1 MVGIFNI
8 FGKRDSSSDL
18 MKTPPFRLSTELVPY
33 KLYAN
38 KSSSASLMVKVKNM
52 TNEVLLT
59 SVVAELP
66 GQLGF
71 DEVGVSKQ
79 REIRVGEIAPH
90 DEKEVR
96 FDVFGSVTS
105 DPGEYTILLTAIAHY
120 RDYGHVINAVKK
132 RSTLNVV

>member
-8 FGKRDSSSDL
+8 FGKRDVSTDLTKSS
-18 MKTPPFRLSTELVPY
+18 PYRLSTEMVPY

-38 KSSSASLMVKVKNM
+38 KSSTASLMVRIKNM
-52 TNEVLLT
+52 TNEILLT

-66 GQLGF
+66 NQLGF

-79 REIRVGEIAPH
+79 REIRIGEIAPYE
-90 DEKEVR
+90 EKEVR
-96 FDVFGSVTS
+96 FDLFSNLTS
-105 DPGEYTILLTAIAHY
+105 DPGEYTLMLTAIAHY

-132 RSTLNVV
+132 RTTLNVV

>member
-8 FGKRDSSSDL
+8 FGKRDASNDL
-18 MKTPPFRLSTELVPY
+18 MKNQPFRLSTELVPY

-52 TNEVLLT
+52 TNEVVLT

-66 GQLGF
+66 SQLGF

-105 DPGEYTILLTAIAHY
+105 DPGEYTIILTAIAHY

>member
-8 FGKRDSSSDL
+8 FGKRDVSNDL
-18 MKTPPFRLSTELVPY
+18 TKNSPYRLSTELVPY
-33 KLYAN
+33 KIYAN

-52 TNEVLLT
+52 TDEILLT

-66 GQLGF
+66 NQLGF

>member
-1 MVGIFNI
+1 MTGIFNI
-8 FGKRDSSSDL
+8 FGKRDASNDL
-18 MKTPPFRLSTELVPY
+18 MKNPPFRLSTELIPY

-66 GQLGF
+66 SQLGF

-96 FDVFGSVTS
+96 FDVFGSVTA
-105 DPGEYTILLTAIAHY
+105 DAGEYTIMLTAIAHY

>member
-1 MVGIFNI
+1 M
-8 FGKRDSSSDL
+8 
-18 MKTPPFRLSTELVPY
+18 PY

-38 KSSSASLMVKVKNM
+38 RSSSASLMVKIKNM
-52 TNEVLLT
+52 TGEVLLT

-66 GQLGF
+66 SQLGF

-96 FDVFGSVTS
+96 FEVFGSVTS

-132 RSTLNVV
+132 RSTLSVV